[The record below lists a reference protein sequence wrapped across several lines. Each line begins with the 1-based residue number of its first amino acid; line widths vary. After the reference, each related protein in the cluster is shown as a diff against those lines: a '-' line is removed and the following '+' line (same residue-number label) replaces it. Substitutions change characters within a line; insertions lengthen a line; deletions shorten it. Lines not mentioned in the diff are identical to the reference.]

1 MIWNWL
7 ENLGYDYE
15 LYPLRSRCFML
26 TFHSDN
32 QIAVSVR
39 DALNTDLNFKAN
51 KILLRTFGEEKVH
64 KTGNNEIVTIEYH
77 SK

>member
-1 MIWNWL
+1 MRSWL
-7 ENLGYDYE
+7 ENLGYDQD

-32 QIAVSVR
+32 PIAVSVR
-39 DALNTDLNFKAN
+39 DALNTDLNYKVN
-51 KILLRTFGEEKVH
+51 KIILKSFGEEKFVNAE
-64 KTGNNEIVTIEYH
+64 NNIFSVEYH